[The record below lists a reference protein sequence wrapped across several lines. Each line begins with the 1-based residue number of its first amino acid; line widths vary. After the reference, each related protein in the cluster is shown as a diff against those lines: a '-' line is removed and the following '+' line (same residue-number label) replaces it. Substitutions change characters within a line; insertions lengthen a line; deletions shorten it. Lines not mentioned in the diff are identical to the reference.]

1 MAKNSIN
8 LLQAELLP
16 KQAAVT
22 LPRVVLLWSVVFLF
36 MLSWAFLNQYQ
47 VSTLS
52 AKHVELSQTKSKQT
66 KLLAQLQDKIKANRA
81 SSKVIEELALLKSFL
96 KNKNVLLKELTD
108 PTHTSVAGFASSM
121 TELSMMHHND
131 ISLQHVNI
139 TYQDLTFSGVAR
151 TPEAVPAWLA
161 KFETSKFL
169 SGKSFINFSLNEN
182 EEKLTEF
189 LVSSKVNAGNAN
201 E

>member
-8 LLQAELLP
+8 LLQQDLLP
-16 KQAAVT
+16 KKVLVT
-22 LPRVVLLWSVVFLF
+22 LPRVVMLWSLALVF
-36 MLSWAFLNQYQ
+36 MLSWTFLNHYQ
-47 VSTLS
+47 VTELT
-52 AKHVELSQTKSKQT
+52 AKYVALSQIKTNQDN
-66 KLLAQLQDKIKANRA
+66 LLAQLEDKLKANKA
-81 SSKVIEELALLKSFL
+81 DVTVLEELAMLKNVL
-96 KNKNVLLKELTD
+96 KNKSVLLNELTD
-108 PTHTSVAGFASSM
+108 RTHTSVAGFASSM
-121 TELSMMHHND
+121 TELSLMHHKD

-182 EEKLTEF
+182 EQKLTEF
-189 LVSSKVNAGNAN
+189 LVSSKSKTGGAD

>member
-8 LLQAELLP
+8 LLQADLLP
-16 KQAAVT
+16 KQVLVT
-22 LPRVVLLWSVVFLF
+22 LPNVVILWSLVLLF
-36 MLSWAFLNQYQ
+36 MFSWTFLNHYQ
-47 VSTLS
+47 VTTLRV
-52 AKHVELSQTKSKQT
+52 KHQEVSRVKANQD
-66 KLLAQLQDKIKANRA
+66 KLLAQLQDKVKANRA
-81 SSKVIEELALLKSFL
+81 SSKVIEELAMLKGFL
-96 KNKNVLLKELTD
+96 KNKNILLSELTD

-121 TELSMMHHND
+121 TELSIMHHQD

-139 TYQDLTFSGVAR
+139 TYQDLTFSGLAR

-189 LVSSKVNAGNAN
+189 TVSSKANAD

>member
-8 LLQAELLP
+8 LLQQDLLP
-16 KQAAVT
+16 KQVLVT
-22 LPRVVLLWSVVFLF
+22 LPRVVMLWCLALVF
-36 MLSWAFLNQYQ
+36 MLSWTFFDHYQ
-47 VSTLS
+47 VTELT
-52 AKHVELSQTKSKQT
+52 AKYVALSQIKTNQDNQ
-66 KLLAQLQDKIKANRA
+66 LAQLEDKLKANTA
-81 SSKVIEELALLKSFL
+81 DVKVLEELAMLKIVL
-96 KNKNVLLKELTD
+96 KNKSVLLNELTD
-108 PTHTSVAGFASSM
+108 RTHTSVAGFASSM
-121 TELSMMHHND
+121 TELSLMHHKD

-182 EEKLTEF
+182 EQKLTEF
-189 LVSSKVNAGNAN
+189 LVSSKSKTGGAD

>member
-8 LLQAELLP
+8 LLQQDLLP
-16 KQAAVT
+16 KQVLVT
-22 LPRVVLLWSVVFLF
+22 LPRVVMLWCLTLVF
-36 MLSWAFLNQYQ
+36 MLSWTIFNHYQ
-47 VSTLS
+47 VTELT
-52 AKHVELSQTKSKQT
+52 AKYVALSQIKTNQDNQ
-66 KLLAQLQDKIKANRA
+66 LAQLENKLKANRA
-81 SSKVIEELALLKSFL
+81 DVTVLEELAMLKIVL
-96 KNKNVLLKELTD
+96 KNKSVLLNELTD
-108 PTHTSVAGFASSM
+108 RTHTSVAGFASSM
-121 TELSMMHHND
+121 TELSLMHHKD

-182 EEKLTEF
+182 EQKLTEF
-189 LVSSKVNAGNAN
+189 LVSSKSKTGGAD